1 MFLTEAVPY
10 AYVPSFNCEYEY
22 MFFVDINS
30 ISYNTQGHKHKT
42 SSCLYNIS
50 TKFDIIVR

>member
-22 MFFVDINS
+22 MFFTDINS

-42 SSCLYNIS
+42 SSYLYNIS